1 MARQSYSTL
10 VQLLRG
16 SSDVVDFA
24 TFRYM
29 SWTRFRGESS
39 VSVDRLELPYPRHGL
54 ARMRAQ
60 DAENGTWRRDHAS
73 DVLRSAPPIGDPLL
87 AERVERLQL
96 TPVTHRVDHIP
107 CPCYTA
113 ADAKDLTDALAA
125 HAYDLV
131 FILEPAHW
139 HTQNMCG
146 EPLARGQ
153 CSTSLP
159 YRHEA
164 CVKDELDRLQRFKSG
179 MNILKDSFSDAR
191 NFTPAAD
198 FWRLLRAASGK
209 TRYVVISCPQ
219 ENVPPKPAA
228 RHRLLS
234 KWVANLVHGWASTQW
249 THIDWANHTEAT
261 LPMTTKGE
269 WHYAC
274 ALRPHE
280 AWIFSPP
287 MEKLY
292 VKTRVNGDCFEA
304 GSTEL
309 WQRLVLPHIEKYAE
323 DRYAHFFPTAFNDTS
338 GATTAA
344 APASPPILVVAG

>member
-29 SWTRFRGESS
+29 SWTRFRGESG

-54 ARMRAQ
+54 ASMRAQ
-60 DAENGTWRRDHAS
+60 VAGNGTWRRDRAS
-73 DVLRSAPPIGDPLL
+73 TVLRSAPPIKDPLL

-96 TPVTHRVDHIP
+96 TPATHRIDHIP

-131 FILEPAHW
+131 IILEPSHW

-153 CSTSLP
+153 CSVSLP
-159 YRHEA
+159 NRGGA
-164 CVKDELDRLQRFKSG
+164 CVKDDLDRYQLKMNG
-179 MNILKDSFSDAR
+179 LNILKDYFSVER
-191 NFTPAAD
+191 GFTPAAD
-198 FWRLLRAASGK
+198 FWTRLRAASGK
-209 TRYVVISCPQ
+209 ARYVVISCPQ
-219 ENVPPKPAA
+219 ENAPPIPAG

-234 KWVANLVHGWASTQW
+234 KWVANLVQGWASTQW

-261 LPMTTKGE
+261 LPMRTSGE

-280 AWIFSPP
+280 SWVFSPLMP
-287 MEKLY
+287 DFY

-309 WQRLVLPHIEKYAE
+309 WQRLVLPHMEE
-323 DRYAHFFPTAFNDTS
+323 P
-338 GATTAA
+338 AA
-344 APASPPILVVAG
+344 AKKNGQ